1 MTATQVFWLLFI
13 FVPLTILWILVMLDV
28 MRRPDL
34 LGWHKALW
42 LLAII
47 FFPWIG
53 ALCYLIT
60 RPSETAIARRMWSR
74 SQAAPSGA
82 YGPQGHPYSPPSGP
96 HSPPVP
102 APDVPRR

>member
-34 LGWHKALW
+34 LGWHRALW

-53 ALCYLIT
+53 ALGYLIT
-60 RPSETAIARRMWSR
+60 RPSEEEIVRTIASGPRATPRGAPTT
-74 SQAAPSGA
+74 QADA
-82 YGPQGHPYSPPSGP
+82 YAPPSA
-96 HSPPVP
+96 S
-102 APDVPRR
+102 